1 MDIYA
6 SNEIAYDTAVS
17 NRDCSSRELPCI
29 CTKRMWRCEDFLKL
43 TAQFEK
49 AVINSISNPDEELQR
64 ELTIELIAE
73 VIIKVRNDRLSQRVE
88 RERRKI
94 PSIL

>member
-1 MDIYA
+1 MLVMKSLTTPLLAIV
-6 SNEIAYDTAVS
+6 TAPVV
-17 NRDCSSRELPCI
+17 RAPCI